1 MELKYIAPYSLEK
14 GSEGAAAYDLRATET
29 IWFGGFTSERSRIVP
44 TGCMVCIPPNHLG
57 LVTLRSGHGFK
68 RGFTSH
74 IGIIDSD
81 YRGEIKVKVFWTD
94 SESKVSEKIKEG
106 ERFAQLTIIPIPAI
120 TAVKCDSLEATER
133 GEGGFGST
141 GRT

>member
-1 MELKYIAPYSLEK
+1 MELKYVAPYSLEK
-14 GSEGAAAYDLRATET
+14 GSEGAAAYDLKSTET
-29 IWFGGFTSERSRIVP
+29 IWFGGFANERSRVVP
-44 TGCMVCIPPNHLG
+44 TGCMVHIPSGYFG

-81 YRGEIKVKVFWTD
+81 YRGEIKVKVFWSD
-94 SESKVSEKIKEG
+94 STNKYSEKIDEG

-120 TAVKCDSLEATER
+120 TAVKCDSLADTER

-141 GRT
+141 GSR